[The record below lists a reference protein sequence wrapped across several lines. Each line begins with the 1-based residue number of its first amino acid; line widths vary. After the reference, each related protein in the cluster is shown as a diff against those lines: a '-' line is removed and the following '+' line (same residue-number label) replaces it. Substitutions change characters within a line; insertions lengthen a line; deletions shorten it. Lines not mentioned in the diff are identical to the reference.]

1 MSGFRSAA
9 IKGAWWVTGA
19 RLVRIVASLVTLSV
33 LSRFLT
39 AEEFGL
45 AGLVI
50 FVTGLAQVIG
60 DFGTRLSLVQKADIT
75 PTEIDSVFWL
85 NLAIGCTLAAITI
98 VFATEISALFNA
110 PGMEVPLMWSSSIFV
125 LTALQGVPASLTER
139 KLQFNKLAIAETL
152 GTVVGAVTAVVM
164 ALMGWRVEALI
175 CQLISIAVVTTVAIN
190 MMAGWMPRLRFSFT
204 AIKPMLNFGFWASL
218 AGLVGFIGIN
228 AERPILATTLSTAAL
243 GYFTLAQQIVQT
255 PIRTIVQVV
264 RKLTMPVF
272 ARMQDDDERARRAY
286 LNVCHALMVVM
297 SPICFGLIAVA
308 DDFTRLFLGAG
319 KEAVAPLIV
328 ILSAR
333 ALITTLSDI
342 NGSIL
347 TSWGKMRFQFWWV
360 MFSTT
365 MAFSVIWLAAP
376 YGLEAAIWARLGL
389 TMVMSP
395 LYAFPVLK
403 RLGLLNGALIRTVA
417 PPVLSGAVMCV
428 VVHMFEQWHP
438 LPGLPG
444 LLMAILLGTVVYM
457 AMQFLLDRGRSMD
470 LAHAAINRRAKTAG

>member
-19 RLVRIVASLVTLSV
+19 RLIRIFASLITLSI
-33 LSRFLT
+33 LSRFLS

-60 DFGTRLSLVQKADIT
+60 DFGTRLSLVQKPDIT
-75 PTEIDSVFWL
+75 PLEIDSIFWL
-85 NLAIGCTLAAITI
+85 NLGIGCAMAAGTI
-98 VFATEISALFNA
+98 IFATEISTLFNA
-110 PGMEVPLMWSSSIFV
+110 PGMEKPLMWSSSIFV
-125 LTALQGVPASLTER
+125 LTSLQGVPASLTER
-139 KLQFNKLAIAETL
+139 KLQFNKLAIAETM
-152 GTVVGAVTAVVM
+152 GTVVGAITAVVM
-164 ALMGWRVEALI
+164 VLMGYRLEALI
-175 CQLISIAVVTTVAIN
+175 SQLIIIAVVTTFAIN
-190 MMAGWMPRLRFSFT
+190 MMAGWMPGLRFSLT
-204 AIKPMLNFGFWASL
+204 AIRPMLNFGFWASL
-218 AGLVGFIGIN
+218 AGLIGFVGMN

-308 DDFTRLFLGAG
+308 GDFTRLFLGAG

-365 MAFSVIWLAAP
+365 MAFSVIWIAAP
-376 YGLEAAIWARLGL
+376 YGLETAIWARLGL

-395 LYAFPVLK
+395 LYALPVLT
-403 RLGLLNGALIRTVA
+403 RLGLLNGALLRTVA
-417 PPVLSGAVMCV
+417 PPVLSGAVMCLV
-428 VVHMFEQWHP
+428 VRAFDRWHP
-438 LPGLPG
+438 FDGVIG
-444 LLMAILLGTVVYM
+444 LLLAIALGAIVYA
-457 AMQFLLDRGRSMD
+457 AMQFVLDRGRSRE
-470 LAHAAINRRAKTAG
+470 LANAMINRRAKHAA